1 MQGIAPQSQK
11 CHLHKER
18 ASVSYGKDASMA
30 IGGWDV
36 HNRSKDDR
44 KQSEENRKSDCA
56 STQSLIHAKRLRR
69 KNYASTAVTRRTA
82 SRNWS
87 SDLTKMQMGVA
98 EWWTDQL
105 SAQIDDFHAR
115 HIFALKSGMSCRDL
129 IWEWTNIFP
138 SRSVRKSW

>member
-1 MQGIAPQSQK
+1 
-11 CHLHKER
+11 
-18 ASVSYGKDASMA
+18 MA

-87 SDLTKMQMGVA
+87 SDLSILAYFA
-98 EWWTDQL
+98 ETR
-105 SAQIDDFHAR
+105 AR
-115 HIFALKSGMSCRDL
+115 QRGDGRTFQQRVGKLFTRLIF
-129 IWEWTNIFP
+129 
-138 SRSVRKSW
+138 RSVHPSVDATV